1 MLLILMRRWKKVRTK
16 EAEEPIITGQNE
28 KNRAFWGEK
37 RGEYT
42 VQLLESIYEYLI
54 DKKYPDT
61 ILVKETKIE
70 RKYQRRI

>member
-1 MLLILMRRWKKVRTK
+1 MSPE

-37 RGEYT
+37 KEYT
-42 VQLLESIYEYLI
+42 DQLLESIYEYLI
-54 DKKYPDT
+54 DNKYPDK

-70 RKYQRRI
+70 R